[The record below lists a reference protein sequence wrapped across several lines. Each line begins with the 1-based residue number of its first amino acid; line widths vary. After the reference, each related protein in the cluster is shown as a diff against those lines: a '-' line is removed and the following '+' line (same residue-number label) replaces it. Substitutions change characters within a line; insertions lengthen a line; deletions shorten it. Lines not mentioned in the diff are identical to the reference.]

1 MLLDLH
7 IHTSRYSRSCSVLNP
22 RQIGPIVRAAGLD
35 GFCITEHDV
44 AWSEVELDS
53 LAAEE
58 EAGCGLLI
66 LTGREVVCQEGH
78 VLIFGLA
85 KRPPVN
91 LPAAELAGIVR
102 GAGGAT
108 ILAHPLRFG
117 FGLSQDESRLV
128 ELWRLFDA
136 VEVWTPSH
144 RPEEN
149 EAAFALAARHGL
161 PAVAG
166 SDAHTTEELGR
177 WAARIDRPLAG
188 LTDLIASLRQ
198 GRCQPWRLAGQG
210 E

>member
-1 MLLDLH
+1 MLIDLH

-22 RQIGPIVRAAGLD
+22 RQIGPILRAAGLD

-44 AWSEVELDS
+44 TWSEVELDS
-53 LAAEE
+53 LAAEK
-58 EAGCGLLI
+58 EAGGGLLI

-85 KRPPVN
+85 KRPPLN
-91 LPAAELAGIVR
+91 LGAAELTELVR
-102 GAGGAT
+102 RGGGVSL
-108 ILAHPLRFG
+108 LAHPLRFG
-117 FGLSQDESRLV
+117 FGLKEDEGRLV
-128 ELWRLFDA
+128 ALWRLFDA

-149 EAAFALAARHGL
+149 EAAFALAAKYGL

-177 WAARIDRPLAG
+177 WATRFNAPLSG
-188 LTDLIASLRQ
+188 LADLIASLRQ
-198 GRCQPWRLAGQG
+198 GQVLPWRLVGKG